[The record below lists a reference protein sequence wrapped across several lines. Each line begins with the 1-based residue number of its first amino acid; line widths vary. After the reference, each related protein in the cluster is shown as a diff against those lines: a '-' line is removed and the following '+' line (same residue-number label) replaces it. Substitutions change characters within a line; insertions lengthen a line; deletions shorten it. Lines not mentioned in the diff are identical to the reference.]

1 MRTYSIVILLVT
13 LSAAC
18 GLKCYACVGDTCT
31 TQECPSPTDQCTTI
45 DVNGLVTKSC
55 LASDLCVSP
64 IKCCSTDLCNS
75 AGFTGSSV
83 LLLLGSAAITSV
95 FL

>member
-18 GLKCYACVGDTCT
+18 GLWCYNCVPGDTCT
-31 TQECPSPTDQCTTI
+31 TLECPPQTDRCGTLNI
-45 DVNGLVTKSC
+45 FGVVTKSC
-55 LASDLCVSP
+55 LPSAKCISP

-83 LLLLGSAAITSV
+83 LLLLG
-95 FL
+95 